1 MCTALAFF
9 GSRPFFGRNLDLEYS
24 YEETVTITPRN
35 FPLHFRRTKPLLHHY
50 ALLGIAYVQ
59 ENYPLYYDAANEKGL
74 AIAGLRFPESTVYR
88 EPRSDR
94 ITIAP
99 FELIPWLLGQ
109 CANVGEAQALLQ
121 EAVLARIDFRADLP
135 CTPLH
140 WLIADQTRSI
150 VVESTSDGLQLYDDP
165 VGILTNEPPFSQQLE
180 AFHDVPEPIPG
191 DHSSISRFQ
200 RAAFIKQKMQSAP
213 DKTDMVHSFFHLL
226 DSVSV
231 PCGGLI
237 PAHPNMIT
245 QYSSC
250 CDLDRTIYYYTT
262 YENRAIQAIDLNRVN
277 IDGTQLISYPLLKKG
292 RPHLQNL

>member
-1 MCTALAFF
+1 MCTALIFS

-74 AIAGLRFPESTVYR
+74 AIAGLRFPASTVYQ

-94 ITIAP
+94 ISIAP

-150 VVESTSDGLQLYDDP
+150 VVESTADGLQLYDNP
-165 VGILTNEPPFSQQLE
+165 VGILTNEPPFPQQLHASE
-180 AFHDVPEPIPG
+180 ELTCASANDYSSRARFQKLSRIMRAAKPEPI
-191 DHSSISRFQ
+191 DAVRFL
-200 RAAFIKQKMQSAP
+200 
-213 DKTDMVHSFFHLL
+213 HLL
-226 DSVSV
+226 RAVSV
-231 PCGGLI
+231 PCRGLAAEN
-237 PAHPNMIT
+237 PEMIT
-245 QYSSC
+245 RYSSC
-250 CDLDRTIYYYTT
+250 CDLSQGIYYYTT
-262 YENRAIQAIDLNRVN
+262 YENSTIHAVDLRHALR
-277 IDGTQLISYPLLKKG
+277 GEQLA
-292 RPHLQNL
+292 HVVE